1 MDCLVTK
8 LKASVNNDNLRKLG
22 VFSFSM
28 TPANAASF
36 SFSAASALN
45 VSGLPSLTV
54 GGAVINPQPYR
65 YNGDGTSKTVT
76 LQQGVKNTIEI
87 TNRHTISELI
97 FSKNAND
104 GFDSDLFG
112 ELKYLTG
119 LTRLDIINSNKNAI
133 YNFEDLSDLTLMT
146 IINVQNSGGIGD
158 IAKSFGKM
166 TALTTLQ
173 IGGIYCNVNGSLE
186 SFVQA
191 QRAAPVPRTT
201 ESSGII
207 VSYIYQT
214 KVTFGGE
221 RITKTYGDNRAVLTW
236 DASSITLTLGGNSK
250 TVTA

>member
-28 TPANAASF
+28 TPANAAYF
-36 SFSAASALN
+36 EFSAESALN

-54 GGAVINPQPYR
+54 GGTLINPQPYK
-65 YNGDGTSKTVT
+65 YNGDGTSKRVT

-87 TNRHTISELI
+87 TNNHTISSL
-97 FSKNAND
+97 FFNKNAAD

-119 LTRLDIINSNKNAI
+119 LTRLEIINSNKDAI

-146 IINVQNSGGIGD
+146 RINVQNSSGIGD

-166 TALTTLQ
+166 TALTKLQ
-173 IGGIYCNVNGSLE
+173 IGGTYCHVNGSLE

-191 QRAAPVPRTT
+191 QRAAPVPRTA
-201 ESSGII
+201 ESTGIN

-214 KVTFGGE
+214 KVTFDGE
-221 RITKTYGDNRAVLTW
+221 LITQTYGGNGAVLTW